1 MHVIMYI
8 CKIRARGG
16 PKDVQVMR
24 SHRAQNYRGTTIIII
39 ARTWTFFTKQS
50 STMNRKVGHNFEIPP
65 GSRIYLR
72 KILVPVQSRWI
83 GNERGTRI
91 LQQIGIGIITI
102 LSMATAGSVE
112 RNRLRMQKEFIPG
125 GRVGKLSMSVFWLA
139 PRYIVIGIGDGITNV
154 LQLHI
159 ISVASLSVNLCLLVE
174 SDGKMINLIT
184 LRRLNLNM

>member
-1 MHVIMYI
+1 M
-8 CKIRARGG
+8 
-16 PKDVQVMR
+16 
-24 SHRAQNYRGTTIIII
+24 
-39 ARTWTFFTKQS
+39 
-50 STMNRKVGHNFEIPP
+50 
-65 GSRIYLR
+65 
-72 KILVPVQSRWI
+72 
-83 GNERGTRI
+83 
-91 LQQIGIGIITI
+91 TI

-154 LQLHI
+154 LLLHI